1 MMCTFSFAQIQH
13 GGLPK
18 YLIDQNEIE
27 IHEVDHSMKI
37 ENNLHPMVLHYADE
51 YSVDIDVMD
60 EAIKVIESNQTIFT
74 IGIRSMGAKALGFIF
89 DEFN

>member
-1 MMCTFSFAQIQH
+1 MCTFSFAQIQH

-37 ENNLHPMVLHYADE
+37 ENNILDGCEVKKLTT
-51 YSVDIDVMD
+51 S
-60 EAIKVIESNQTIFT
+60 S
-74 IGIRSMGAKALGFIF
+74 
-89 DEFN
+89 